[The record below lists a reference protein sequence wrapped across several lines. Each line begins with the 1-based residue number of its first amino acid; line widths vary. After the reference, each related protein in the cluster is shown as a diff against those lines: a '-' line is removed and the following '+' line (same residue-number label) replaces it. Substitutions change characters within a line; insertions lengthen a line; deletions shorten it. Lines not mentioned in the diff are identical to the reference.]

1 MKLSQLK
8 ISNPIILSK
17 KNKQSLLDSVRIK
30 QRTETRK
37 IKFKKNDDYIKS
49 GDTTFYHNL
58 DITIKLDRM
67 IKYMLAESSEG
78 KKGKVIDNKFDNN
91 LKSPFADFWSEVF
104 VHIEKSDNSSD
115 IIRKKIEFIPDS
127 GSYDEIIRFSR
138 FFNINQL
145 IDSKDNR
152 IINDNKILEKKDE
165 DVFRSPFVLCLSS
178 YDNELNKFSNEFSSD
193 LITGAG
199 PGGILIQPESYGY
212 YSNIHS
218 NSSSNENINS
228 KTYFRISDIEKEFDF
243 QQKDIKDNINN
254 AYIVPAALIG
264 RQFNN
269 TSQFNVEQI
278 RINENVLLGFVKG
291 TELTTSKTIN
301 NIMEE
306 SLINKDK
313 AFNNQYLKLFNRQL
327 VKSRIDYL
335 QHFVEYYLTNTD
347 KNLNLFTE
355 LNTNHYISKPIVLKP
370 KTDSSFDIGGRISI
384 KFELDIRN
392 AVSNSYVGGLSKYGT
407 TSLSNW
413 KLDTSDSGESYVS
426 ESFVV
431 YN

>member
-1 MKLSQLK
+1 
-8 ISNPIILSK
+8 
-17 KNKQSLLDSVRIK
+17 
-30 QRTETRK
+30 
-37 IKFKKNDDYIKS
+37 
-49 GDTTFYHNL
+49 
-58 DITIKLDRM
+58 
-67 IKYMLAESSEG
+67 
-78 KKGKVIDNKFDNN
+78 
-91 LKSPFADFWSEVF
+91 
-104 VHIEKSDNSSD
+104 
-115 IIRKKIEFIPDS
+115 
-127 GSYDEIIRFSR
+127 
-138 FFNINQL
+138 
-145 IDSKDNR
+145 
-152 IINDNKILEKKDE
+152 
-165 DVFRSPFVLCLSS
+165 
-178 YDNELNKFSNEFSSD
+178 
-193 LITGAG
+193 
-199 PGGILIQPESYGY
+199 
-212 YSNIHS
+212 
-218 NSSSNENINS
+218 
-228 KTYFRISDIEKEFDF
+228 
-243 QQKDIKDNINN
+243 
-254 AYIVPAALIG
+254 
-264 RQFNN
+264 
-269 TSQFNVEQI
+269 
-278 RINENVLLGFVKG
+278 
-291 TELTTSKTIN
+291 
-301 NIMEE
+301 MEE